1 MIQTIGYNETEIQ
14 ENILKLFS
22 DLDYYELD
30 PCYSTGVFYKKGLK
44 QPRLKFDINP
54 QSEDTQNA
62 DVRCLPLEDETIK
75 TIMFDPPFVIGVPNG
90 SKDTEG
96 SNKTFNRFSGF
107 HTKNEQAK
115 FYYDSLKELHRVL
128 KQDGIIAF
136 KCQDTVSSGKQYM
149 VHFEI
154 IAMAQAIGFYVKD
167 LFIFCKKHRMNSGK
181 WNVQRHARKHHCY
194 YLVLQKVSV
203 NPIAKNLNFATQL
216 FVNEKEFNM
225 GLEVPT
231 SSPPKL
237 PPTEITSP
245 NPNIQRLH
253 PNFLAHSQVRR
264 NS

>member
-30 PCYSTGVFYKKGLK
+30 PCYSTGVFYKRGLK

-62 DVRCLPLEDETIK
+62 DVRSLPLEDESVK

-107 HTKNEQAK
+107 NTKNEQAK

-167 LFIFCKKHRMNSGK
+167 LFILCKKHRMNSGK

-203 NPIAKNLNFATQL
+203 NPIAKNLNFASQL
-216 FVNEKEFNM
+216 FVNEKEYNM
-225 GLEVPT
+225 DDKISASPKSASQT
-231 SSPPKL
+231 SLNSDIK
-237 PPTEITSP
+237 S
-245 NPNIQRLH
+245 NN
-253 PNFLAHSQVRR
+253 RR
-264 NS
+264 CLTR

>member
-1 MIQTIGYNETEIQ
+1 MKNKTQ

-30 PCYSTGVFYKKGLK
+30 PCFSTGVFYKKGLK

-75 TIMFDPPFVIGVPNG
+75 TIIFDPPFVIGVPNA

-167 LFIFCKKHRMNSGK
+167 LFILCKKHRMNSGK

-203 NPIAKNLNFATQL
+203 NPIAKNLNFASQL

-237 PPTEITSP
+237 SPTEITSP
-245 NPNIQRLH
+245 NPNIKLNKVSHLH
-253 PNFLAHSQVRR
+253 AGCNITRR
-264 NS
+264 

>member
-54 QSEDTQNA
+54 QSEETQNA
-62 DVRCLPLEDETIK
+62 DVRSLPLEDESVK
-75 TIMFDPPFVIGVPNG
+75 TIMFDPPFIIGVPNG

-107 HTKNEQAK
+107 NTKNEQAK

-128 KQDGIIAF
+128 KQNGIIAF

-154 IAMAQAIGFYVKD
+154 ISMAQAIGFYVKD
-167 LFIFCKKHRMNSGK
+167 LFILCKKHRMNSGK

-203 NPIAKNLNFATQL
+203 NPIAKNLNFASQL
-216 FVNEKEFNM
+216 FVNEKEHN
-225 GLEVPT
+225 T
-231 SSPPKL
+231 SLKD
-237 PPTEITSP
+237 
-245 NPNIQRLH
+245 NPNELSQISSNDETSLNNNIKLNS
-253 PNFLAHSQVRR
+253 PSFLAGMEQQ
-264 NS
+264 